1 MTTFLFNTLASA
13 QQKVMSD
20 SSSQSF
26 PGASGSPQATEANIF
41 GAFGAVLG
49 YIGAEAATTPV
60 FERLVWPQR
69 SYANFQLSSVLG
81 VMALTPLGGPMYK
94 AALKTLD
101 KFFEHGLFEGP
112 HQGHMLGTAFFPE
125 QGWQYT
131 MHGDGEKHE
140 THTEPLRN
148 CIWVRALAC
157 LPMLPINNISSRP
170 QSPERVEDGT
180 SKEKPLLR
188 ARVAVSDL
196 EITLATPKD
205 KKSSLPFVSED
216 TQTPGFRV
224 FLAICTSE
232 LTAIILA
239 AIVAGAFK
247 SSWALLWVIPLF
259 LRIFSAYFALE
270 REPLVSAGS
279 ASSTDD
285 PACNFEI
292 HCPQSDG
299 NFMLFRG
306 PPTLVLQ
313 FMRHYGHPKRNRP
326 REVMQL
332 FSVVSFISIFP
343 IGLLCSTLWMPSRL
357 QYMWLS
363 YQLYVVFAMY
373 ISRFSR
379 VGRMA
384 STEYKIA
391 DAFVKQ
397 GSAMGSTE
405 KRGSSILFGH
415 DRFGSETL
423 RVNLTVTYHSRNAEG
438 RDAMRNL
445 LR

>member
-1 MTTFLFNTLASA
+1 
-13 QQKVMSD
+13 MSD
-20 SSSQSF
+20 S
-26 PGASGSPQATEANIF
+26 T
-41 GAFGAVLG
+41 FGAVLG

-69 SYANFQLSSVLG
+69 SYSNFHIGSVLG

-148 CIWVRALAC
+148 CIWARALAC
-157 LPMLPINNISSRP
+157 LPMLPINNGASRS

-196 EITLATPKD
+196 RISSATKQD
-205 KKSSLPFVSED
+205 KESTLPFVSED
-216 TQTPGFRV
+216 AHTPSLRV
-224 FLAICTSE
+224 LLAICTSE
-232 LTAIILA
+232 FSAIILA
-239 AIVAGAFK
+239 LIAAGVFESTWAI
-247 SSWALLWVIPLF
+247 LWVIPLF
-259 LRIFSAYFALE
+259 IRLLSAYFALE
-270 REPLVSAGS
+270 REPLVSAES

-285 PACNFEI
+285 PSCNFEI

-313 FMRHYGHPKRNRP
+313 FMRHYGHPKRNRS
-326 REVMQL
+326 REVIQL
-332 FSVVSFISIFP
+332 FCVVSFISIFP
-343 IGLLCSTLWMPSRL
+343 IGLLCSTLWMPTQI

-373 ISRFSR
+373 ISRYSQ
-379 VGRMA
+379 VGKMA

-397 GSAMGSTE
+397 GAATGRSDERSSA
-405 KRGSSILFGH
+405 ILFGH
-415 DRFGSETL
+415 KRSGQQTL
-423 RVNLTVTYHSRNAEG
+423 RIDLTVTYHSRNAEG
-438 RDAMRNL
+438 RDAMHNL
-445 LR
+445 LK